1 MKKIVPPPLHQNH
14 FSSTSVKTRRKSSVP
29 LSPKFNHTISSNVG
43 HHILVFLILS
53 CFVKTFML
61 TLAIENTQGVDLH
74 PLIILAE
81 TQDQL
86 IHYENDVKEQPS
98 THLTSPLSSTK
109 TKREGRQYNYDNLD
123 NQQKSSS
130 ESRQQSPQD
139 LVSGNLIC
147 KFMKFCLLL

>member
-1 MKKIVPPPLHQNH
+1 
-14 FSSTSVKTRRKSSVP
+14 
-29 LSPKFNHTISSNVG
+29 
-43 HHILVFLILS
+43 
-53 CFVKTFML
+53 ML

-86 IHYENDVKEQPS
+86 INYQNDLKEQPS
-98 THLTSPLSSTK
+98 RHLTSPSSSTK

-123 NQQKSSS
+123 NEQKSSS

-139 LVSGNLIC
+139 LVSGNP
-147 KFMKFCLLL
+147 FC